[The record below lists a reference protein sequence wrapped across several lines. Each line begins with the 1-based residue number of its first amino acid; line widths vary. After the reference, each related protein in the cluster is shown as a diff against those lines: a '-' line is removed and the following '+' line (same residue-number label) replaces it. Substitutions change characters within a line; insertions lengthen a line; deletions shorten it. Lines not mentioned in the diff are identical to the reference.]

1 MFSSNL
7 LAKKL
12 HVSVELLLIEKMATS
27 DHKVTKEVQHEYAAC
42 VRHKM
47 EAGVGSGR
55 PLPLTYLREI
65 NIIADLLK
73 Q

>member
-27 DHKVTKEVQHEYAAC
+27 DQKWCTAETEVNISLQDAEGVFQMVKLNLLGKV
-42 VRHKM
+42 R
-47 EAGVGSGR
+47 
-55 PLPLTYLREI
+55 L
-65 NIIADLLK
+65 
-73 Q
+73 